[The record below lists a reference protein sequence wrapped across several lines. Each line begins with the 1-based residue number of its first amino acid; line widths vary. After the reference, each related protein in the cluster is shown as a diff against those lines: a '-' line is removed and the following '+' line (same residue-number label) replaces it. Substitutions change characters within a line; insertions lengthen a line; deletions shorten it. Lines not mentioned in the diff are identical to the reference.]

1 MSLTKDHEQHNLQLR
16 AAAEQQIGRA
26 PQAEPGDRPGVELLH
41 ELRVHQ
47 VELEMQNEVLRE
59 TQIALLDSRDRYA
72 GLYEFAP
79 VGYLILS
86 ADGMIAAINLTG
98 TTLLGQERKELLHR
112 AFTSLVLARDLN
124 RWILH
129 FQKVN
134 QGNAQGRIELALRS
148 GDGAVLQVQLDCV
161 RAEGSVS
168 GTSIVLSDITLR
180 KQAETKL
187 HQLKSVVDSTHDAII
202 SKTMNG
208 IITSWNPGAEKI
220 FGYTA
225 EEATGQVMQM
235 LIPPDRAN
243 EEVDILAKISR
254 GEKIENFETIRQCKN
269 GRLIDIA
276 VSISPI
282 RDDSG
287 SIVGATNVTQDVT
300 ERKRGDAKRVQLEEQ
315 LRESQKME
323 MIGTLAGGIAHDFNN
338 IIASILGNTEL
349 ALEDAAN
356 NPLVLESVDEI
367 RKAGNR
373 ARSLVQQILTFSRR
387 QATELK
393 PIALAPVIEE
403 SVRLLRATLPRS
415 IALEVHCAAG
425 VPPVLADT
433 IQIEQV
439 LLNLATNAWHA
450 MPGKSGCIQFRL
462 DTILLDAALAGALPG
477 LSLMHAQHPGLIVR
491 LTVSD
496 DGAGMEAGTR
506 AKIFEPFFTTK
517 PVNEGTGLGLSVVHG
532 IMTTHEGA
540 ITVDST
546 PGEGTSFTLYLPVA
560 PGGTTEPRADAAA
573 PAPHR

>member
-1 MSLTKDHEQHNLQLR
+1 MSLTKDHEQHDLQLR
-16 AAAEQQIGRA
+16 AAAEQQIGPA

-41 ELRVHQ
+41 ELKVHQ

-59 TQIALLDSRDRYA
+59 TQIALLESRDRYA
-72 GLYEFAP
+72 HLYEFAP

-86 ADGMIAAINLTG
+86 ADGMIASINLTG

-112 AFTSLVLARDLN
+112 AFTSFVVANDLK

-129 FQKVN
+129 FQKVK
-134 QGNAQGRIELALRS
+134 QGIEQGRIELALQR
-148 GDGAVLQVQLDCV
+148 GDGAVLEVQLDCV
-161 RAEGSVS
+161 RTEGSVS
-168 GTSIVLSDITLR
+168 GARVVLSDITAR
-180 KQAETKL
+180 NQAERAL
-187 HQLKSVVDSTHDAII
+187 LRLKSVVDSTNDAII
-202 SKTMNG
+202 SKSLAG
-208 IITSWNPGAEKI
+208 IITSWNPGAEKM

-225 EEATGQVMQM
+225 DEAIGKPMHLV
-235 LIPPDRAN
+235 IPPDLAS
-243 EEVDILAKISR
+243 EEVDILARVSR
-254 GEKIENFETIRQCKN
+254 GEKVDNFETIRRHKN
-269 GRLIDIA
+269 GQLIDIA

-282 RDDSG
+282 WDDGG
-287 SIVGATNVTQDVT
+287 SIIGASKVAQDVT
-300 ERKRGDAKRVQLEEQ
+300 ERKRADAKRVQLEEQ

-323 MIGTLAGGIAHDFNN
+323 AIGTLAGGIAHDFNN

-349 ALEDAAN
+349 ASEDAAN

-373 ARSLVQQILTFSRR
+373 ARKLVQQILTFSRR
-387 QATELK
+387 QVTDRK

-403 SVRLLRATLPRS
+403 SVRLLRATLPRH
-415 IALEVHCAAG
+415 IAIEVHCAAN

-433 IQIEQV
+433 NQIQQV
-439 LLNLATNAWHA
+439 LINLATNAWHA
-450 MPGKSGCIQFRL
+450 MHSDSGCIQFRL
-462 DTILLDAALAGALPG
+462 DTILLDAALAGALPE
-477 LSLMHAQHPGLIVR
+477 LSVMHAQHPGLIVR

-496 DGAGMEAGTR
+496 DGAGMDAATR

-560 PGGTTEPRADAAA
+560 QGGTTAPRADAAA